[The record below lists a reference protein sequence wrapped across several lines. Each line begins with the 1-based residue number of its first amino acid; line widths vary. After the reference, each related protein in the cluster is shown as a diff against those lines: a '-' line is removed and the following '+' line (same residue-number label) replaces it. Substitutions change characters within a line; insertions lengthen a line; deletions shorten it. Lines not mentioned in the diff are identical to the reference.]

1 VPRCLITLALVLAA
15 CGGREVRVDV
25 AIPGPDSVDAPVAN
39 LPLIVLSYDRD
50 SIISLLEAKAT
61 APTGIKQR
69 LDTLF
74 HAFQKPFH
82 AYVTASLAVTRT
94 QDSLARLKVRLDSMP
109 RSAPDYAF
117 LYRRFN
123 TLSDS
128 LADLAKRRDAA
139 QLQLKKAR
147 DTLAAPIDSLRELM
161 SRWQDSTYKGYDSIV
176 DRLNNV
182 VGRQPI
188 PDTTGADGSVTIR
201 LPNGDWWVYARSWV
215 ADDPNAEWY
224 WNIPIRSGKIVLD
237 RTTGKRQ
244 ARY

>member
-1 VPRCLITLALVLAA
+1 MSRCLITLALVLAA

-39 LPLIVLSYDRD
+39 LPLIILSYDRD
-50 SIISLLEAKAT
+50 SIIALLEAKASSP
-61 APTGIKQR
+61 APIKQR

-74 HAFQKPFH
+74 RAFQKPFH

-109 RSAPDYAF
+109 RTAPDYAF
-117 LYRRFN
+117 LYRRFSA
-123 TLSDS
+123 LSDS
-128 LADLAKRRDAA
+128 LSDLAKRRDAA

-147 DTLAAPIDSLRELM
+147 DTLAGPIDTLRDRM
-161 SRWQDSTYKGYDSIV
+161 SRWQDSTYQGYDSIV

-224 WNIPIRSGKIVLD
+224 WNVPIKSGKVVLD
-237 RTTGKRQ
+237 RSTGKRQ
-244 ARY
+244 PRY

>member
-1 VPRCLITLALVLAA
+1 MPSEAVPRLRHRVA
-15 CGGREVRVDV
+15 GRDPH
-25 AIPGPDSVDAPVAN
+25 PGFAWHAS
-39 LPLIVLSYDRD
+39 RFG
-50 SIISLLEAKAT
+50 SIQCRGRHRTTRSFTGASTRSPTRSPIS
-61 APTGIKQR
+61 PSG
-69 LDTLF
+69 
-74 HAFQKPFH
+74 
-82 AYVTASLAVTRT
+82 
-94 QDSLARLKVRLDSMP
+94 
-109 RSAPDYAF
+109 
-117 LYRRFN
+117 
-123 TLSDS
+123 
-128 LADLAKRRDAA
+128 RDAA

-147 DTLAAPIDSLRELM
+147 DTLAAPIDSLRDLM

-224 WNIPIRSGKIVLD
+224 WNVPIRSGKIVLD

-244 ARY
+244 PRY